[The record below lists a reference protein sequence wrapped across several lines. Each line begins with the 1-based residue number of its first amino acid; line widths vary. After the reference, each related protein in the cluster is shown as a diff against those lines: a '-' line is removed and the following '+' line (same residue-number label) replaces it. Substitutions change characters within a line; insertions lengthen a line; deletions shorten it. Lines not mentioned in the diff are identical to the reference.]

1 VGNKEDTPSLRLS
14 SGLYAYDSARPVAL
28 LLPLTRP
35 MESPFDGTAARGA
48 GPTDTHERASSRERQ
63 RSRRGGHARRRRA
76 RDSGRCALAESTT
89 TRVRFEPLPR
99 SCFVAVS
106 SVADCA
112 EVAHVYVRG
121 CLAIRGFGYSSAIR
135 TPRGSQACQGG
146 ERQDASLQAE
156 ARRGLARAPRAA
168 DNIILI
174 GARRARVGVIFC
186 EGNRGQKMWYQ

>member
-1 VGNKEDTPSLRLS
+1 M
-14 SGLYAYDSARPVAL
+14 SANGPGGRATL
-28 LLPLTRP
+28 
-35 MESPFDGTAARGA
+35 AAA
-48 GPTDTHERASSRERQ
+48 
-63 RSRRGGHARRRRA
+63 A

-89 TRVRFEPLPR
+89 TQVRFEPLPR

-156 ARRGLARAPRAA
+156 APARRG
-168 DNIILI
+168 DIILT

>member
-1 VGNKEDTPSLRLS
+1 M
-14 SGLYAYDSARPVAL
+14 SASPVPA
-28 LLPLTRP
+28 
-35 MESPFDGTAARGA
+35 G
-48 GPTDTHERASSRERQ
+48 GPTLA
-63 RSRRGGHARRRRA
+63 AAA

-168 DNIILI
+168 ENITLI

-186 EGNRGQKMWYQ
+186 EGNRRQKMEYQWPTTAPPSPFLSKYDRLHA